1 MVSDFRQLLVYWR
14 TQSTDFWDIDYM
26 ASPTYQTN
34 VNTTEKRSLKKTY
47 VKLEMFL
54 LMFMFW
60 ASIENIE

>member
-1 MVSDFRQLLVYWR
+1 
-14 TQSTDFWDIDYM
+14 M